1 MAGLPCSIH
10 PNPTT
15 QRLITMFNRKL
26 KARIAELES
35 NLTKSDEMNDIMR
48 RDNRRLKDKLAVADK
63 KRDPE
68 PLQVKRMVGL
78 KFKALFNGLYQPT
91 EFKTGPGPCGKTVTH
106 FTTSRTERELTIHQH
121 HTDGSSK
128 SFEYRLSDIDGRIQ
142 YDYENVTVYGEEAE
156 RERLM
161 WRAARVARFA

>member
-1 MAGLPCSIH
+1 
-10 PNPTT
+10 
-15 QRLITMFNRKL
+15 MFFNSAL
-26 KARIAELES
+26 KARIAELELHLKNS
-35 NLTKSDEMNDIMR
+35 TELNSQKSKTIDDLREARTKLQSELAY
-48 RDNRRLKDKLAVADK
+48 RDKQREAVT
-63 KRDPE
+63 
-68 PLQVKRMVGL
+68 VKRMVGL

-142 YDYENVTVYGEEAE
+142 YDYENLTVYGEEAE
-156 RERLM
+156 RERALQALI
-161 WRAARVARFA
+161 RRPRFA

>member
-1 MAGLPCSIH
+1 
-10 PNPTT
+10 
-15 QRLITMFNRKL
+15 MFNRKL

-35 NLTKSDEMNDIMR
+35 NLKKSDEMNDIMR

-106 FTTSRTERELTIHQH
+106 FTTSRDERTLTIHQH
-121 HTDGSSK
+121 HTDESSK
-128 SFEYRLSDIDGRIQ
+128 SFEYRLGDIDGRIQ
-142 YDYENVTVYGEEAE
+142 YDYELVRVYGEEAE
-156 RERLM
+156 RERIVQAL
-161 WRAARVARFA
+161 RNRQRFIA